1 MKRKIV
7 ALLVSFL
14 VAGSV
19 GVYAKNNASAQTAN
33 TASRSTIPT
42 STYNGAGVSPQYQVV
57 VGNPSSACPNSSV
70 LKTTSSTP
78 SSKAAAVSPV
88 YKTASS
94 CPNTAANTVSA
105 SPSCSQNSACAGN
118 TVCANSQ
125 QNCAQNAC
133 LKNGT
138 ICTVQL
144 NCSNGSCSSYN
155 DYVNALLKSMTN
167 GSCSQPTSSS
177 VKTPSTPGK
186 ASSTPSKA
194 PSTPSKAP
202 SSSSSNSGTTSSKAP
217 SASSGSSYSSF
228 QNQVLT
234 LVNQQRAANGLKAL
248 SMDSALTKTAT
259 LKSQDMAKLGYFDHT
274 SPTYGSPFDMMKQFG
289 ITYRAAGE
297 NIAMG
302 QTSPQQ
308 VMQDWMNS
316 PGHRANILNSSF
328 TKLGVGIAQN
338 SSGQYYW
345 TQQFI
350 G

>member
-14 VAGSV
+14 IAGSV

-33 TASRSTIPT
+33 TGSRSTVPT
-42 STYNGAGVSPQYQVV
+42 STCNGAGVSPQLQVV
-57 VGNPSSACPNSSV
+57 VGNPSSACLNSGV
-70 LKTTSSTP
+70 LKTTSSAP

-88 YKTASS
+88 SKTASS
-94 CPNTAANTVSA
+94 CPKTAANTTSA
-105 SPSCSQNSACAGN
+105 SLSCSQKSTCAGN
-118 TVCANSQ
+118 TACANSQ
-125 QNCAQNAC
+125 QNCAQNVC
-133 LKNGT
+133 LENGT
-138 ICTVQL
+138 TCTVQV

-167 GSCSQPTSSS
+167 ASCSQPASSS
-177 VKTPSTPGK
+177 
-186 ASSTPSKA
+186 SKA
-194 PSTPSKAP
+194 PSTSSKAPLP
-202 SSSSSNSGTTSSKAP
+202 SSSSSNSGTAPSKAP
-217 SASSGSSYSSF
+217 SASSGSGYSSF

-338 SSGQYYW
+338 SNGQYYW

>member
-33 TASRSTIPT
+33 TASRSTVPT
-42 STYNGAGVSPQYQVV
+42 STCNGAGVSPQYQVV
-57 VGNPSSACPNSSV
+57 VGNSSSTCPNSNV
-70 LKTTSSTP
+70 LKTTSSAP
-78 SSKAAAVSPV
+78 SSKAASVSPV
-88 YKTASS
+88 SKTASS
-94 CPNTAANTVSA
+94 CPKTAANTASA
-105 SPSCSQNSACAGN
+105 APSCSQKSTCAGN
-118 TVCANSQ
+118 TACANSQ
-125 QNCAQNAC
+125 QSCAQNNC

-167 GSCSQPTSSS
+167 GSCSQPTLSS
-177 VKTPSTPGK
+177 
-186 ASSTPSKA
+186 SKA
-194 PSTPSKAP
+194 PSTSSKAP

-228 QNQVLT
+228 QNQVLA

>member
-19 GVYAKNNASAQTAN
+19 GVYAVNNASAQTSN
-33 TASRSTIPT
+33 TGSRSTVPT
-42 STYNGAGVSPQYQVV
+42 STCNGAGVSPQLQVV
-57 VGNPSSACPNSSV
+57 VGSPSSTCPNSGV
-70 LKTTSSTP
+70 LKTTSAVPT
-78 SSKAAAVSPV
+78 SKTAAVSPV
-88 YKTASS
+88 SKTTSS
-94 CPNTAANTVSA
+94 CPNTAAKAASA
-105 SPSCSQNSACAGN
+105 SQSCSQKSSCAGN
-118 TVCANSQ
+118 TACAGSK
-125 QNCAQNAC
+125 QNCAQNSC
-133 LKNGT
+133 PVNGST
-138 ICTVQL
+138 CTVQF
-144 NCSNGSCSSYN
+144 NCSNGSYGSYN
-155 DYVNALLKSMTN
+155 DAINAMLKSLTN
-167 GSCSQPTSSS
+167 GSCSLTAS
-177 VKTPSTPGK
+177 PS
-186 ASSTPSKA
+186 SKA
-194 PSTPSKAP
+194 PSTSSKAP
-202 SSSSSNSGTTSSKAP
+202 SSSSSKSGTASSKAP
-217 SASSGSSYSSF
+217 SSSAGSSYSSF

-338 SSGQYYW
+338 SNGQYYW

>member
-19 GVYAKNNASAQTAN
+19 GVYAVNNASAQTVN
-33 TASRSTIPT
+33 TGSRSTVPT
-42 STYNGAGVSPQYQVV
+42 STCNGAGVSPQVQVV
-57 VGNPSSACPNSSV
+57 VGTPSSTCPNSGV
-70 LKTTSSTP
+70 LKTTSSAP

-88 YKTASS
+88 SKTASS
-94 CPNTAANTVSA
+94 CPKTAAKAASA
-105 SPSCSQNSACAGN
+105 SPSCSQKSSCAGN
-118 TVCANSQ
+118 TACAGSKQ
-125 QNCAQNAC
+125 SCAQNNC
-133 LKNGT
+133 SVNGNT
-138 ICTVQL
+138 CTVQL
-144 NCSNGSCSSYN
+144 NCSNGNYSSYN
-155 DYVNALLKSMTN
+155 DYVNALLKNLTN
-167 GSCSQPTSSS
+167 GSCNLSSAPS
-177 VKTPSTPGK
+177 GKTT
-186 ASSTPSKA
+186 
-194 PSTPSKAP
+194 STPSKAP
-202 SSSSSNSGTTSSKAP
+202 SSSSKSGTASSKASTT
-217 SASSGSSYSSF
+217 SAGSSYSSF

-234 LVNQQRAANGLKAL
+234 LVNQQRAANGLGAL

-328 TKLGVGIAQN
+328 TKIGVGIAQN
-338 SSGQYYW
+338 SNGQYYW

>member
-33 TASRSTIPT
+33 TGSRSTVPT
-42 STYNGAGVSPQYQVV
+42 STCNGAGVSPQLQVV
-57 VGNPSSACPNSSV
+57 VGNPSSACPNSGV
-70 LKTTSSTP
+70 LKTASSAP

-88 YKTASS
+88 SKTVSS
-94 CPNTAANTVSA
+94 CPKTTAKTTSV
-105 SPSCSQNSACAGN
+105 SPSCSQKSTCAGN

-125 QNCAQNAC
+125 QGCAQNVC

-155 DYVNALLKSMTN
+155 DYVNALLKSITN

-177 VKTPSTPGK
+177 
-186 ASSTPSKA
+186 SKA
-194 PSTPSKAP
+194 PSTSSKAPSTSSKAP
-202 SSSSSNSGTTSSKAP
+202 SSSSSNSGTAPSKAP

>member
-14 VAGSV
+14 IAGSV
-19 GVYAKNNASAQTAN
+19 GVYAENNASAQA
-33 TASRSTIPT
+33 ARAGSKSTVPT
-42 STYNGAGVSPQYQVV
+42 STFNVTGLSPQFKVV
-57 VGNPSSACPNSSV
+57 AGTPSSACLNSGV
-70 LKTTSSTP
+70 LKTTSSAP
-78 SSKAAAVSPV
+78 SSKAATVSAVSKTPSSPP
-88 YKTASS
+88 KTAAK
-94 CPNTAANTVSA
+94 AASA
-105 SPSCSQNSACAGN
+105 SPSCSQKSSCAGN
-118 TVCANSQ
+118 TARAGSKQ
-125 QNCAQNAC
+125 SCAQNSC
-133 LKNGT
+133 PVNGNT
-138 ICTVQL
+138 CTVQL

-155 DYVNALLKSMTN
+155 DYVNALLKNLTN
-167 GSCSQPTSSS
+167 GSCSLPSSS
-177 VKTPSTPGK
+177 SGKTPST
-186 ASSTPSKA
+186 S
-194 PSTPSKAP
+194 SKAP
-202 SSSSSNSGTTSSKAP
+202 SSSSANSGPASSKAP
-217 SASSGSSYSSF
+217 ATSSGSGYSSF

-234 LVNQQRAANGLKAL
+234 LVNQQRAANGLGAL
-248 SMDSALTKTAT
+248 SMDSALAKTAT
-259 LKSQDMAKLGYFDHT
+259 LKSQDMAKLGYFDHN

-328 TKLGVGIAQN
+328 TKIGVGIAQN
-338 SSGQYYW
+338 SNGQYYW